1 MKYPRLFAPLDLG
14 FTRLPNRIVMGSM
27 HTGLEDRARDFRKL
41 AAYFAARARGGAGLL
56 VTGGIAPNRAGWVK
70 PFAGKLSS
78 PREVARHR
86 LVTDAV
92 HAEGGRICMQ
102 ILHTGRYA
110 YHPFPVAPSAL
121 RAPINRFKPREL
133 SSDGVRDQ
141 IADFVNC
148 ARLAQEADY
157 DGVEIMGSEG
167 YFINEF
173 LAPRTN
179 QRTDEWGGDLSRTAR
194 GSRWKSCAQT
204 RAAVGPN
211 FIIIFRISGLDLVEG
226 GGTGAEV
233 EWLASQMEGAG
244 ATMLNTG
251 IGWHEAR
258 IPTIAGIVPRGAFGW
273 VSARIK
279 AATRLPVIATN
290 RFNAPD
296 GAEALL
302 ASGDA
307 DLVSMARP
315 LLADPDLPR
324 KAAEGRESEINT
336 CIACN
341 QGCLDRVFE
350 NKRATC
356 LVNPLAAYETE
367 LRIDAARATEAHR
380 RGGRGARGTGLRH
393 DARRTRPS
401 RHAVRT
407 RARRSA
413 ASSATRARCRARKIS
428 TTRCATSRG
437 ASSSP
442 AWTLAAEHARPTRA
456 ALASGGFDDVV
467 ISSGVA
473 ARVPEIRGHRS
484 SEGHHLSR
492 SAVGRAPGGRAA
504 WPSSA
509 PAASASTWRLSSRT
523 ARARN
528 YFEEWG
534 IDRTLTQRGGL
545 LPQRPVASPRRVYLL
560 QRKAGKLGATLG
572 KTTGWI
578 HRTALKHRG
587 VVMRNGVT
595 YQRIDDAGL
604 HISTEAGPEVL
615 AVEHVDH
622 LRGAGVGQRAR
633 RRAGACRQAGAR
645 DRRRVARRRA
655 RCGAGDPRRRDAGGE
670 DMSGTTRTIANG
682 DSPQFQMDLLTRR
695 GRGENGATVP
705 SIRVSA
711 RARRL
716 SIRVYPDAR
725 VEVVVPPRAR
735 PREVERS
742 SPRTASG

>member
-14 FTRLPNRIVMGSM
+14 FTRLANRIVMGSM
-27 HTGLEDRARDFRKL
+27 HTGLEDRAQDFGKL

-56 VTGGIAPNRAGWVK
+56 VSGGIAPNRAGWAK

-78 PREVARHR
+78 PGEVARHR
-86 LVTDAV
+86 RVTEAV
-92 HAEGGRICMQ
+92 HAEGGKICMQ
-102 ILHTGRYA
+102 ILHTGRYG
-110 YHPFPVAPSAL
+110 YHPFPVAPSAI

-148 ARLAQEADY
+148 ARLAQEANY

-173 LAPRTN
+173 LVPRTN
-179 QRTDEWGGDLSRTAR
+179 HRKDEWGGSLENRAR
-194 GSRWKSCAQT
+194 LALEIVAQT
-204 RAAVGPN
+204 RAAVGPQ

-258 IPTIAGIVPRGAFGW
+258 VPTIAGIVPRGAFGW

-279 AATRLPVIATN
+279 AATRLPVVATN

-296 GAEALL
+296 GAETML
-302 ASGDA
+302 ARGDA

-350 NKRATC
+350 NQRATC

-367 LRIDAARATEAHR
+367 LLIEPVRSPKRIAVVGAGPAGLACATTLAERGHRVTLFERAEEIGGQFRYAREVPGKEDFHDT
-380 RGGRGARGTGLRH
+380 LRYF
-393 DARRTRPS
+393 ARRIELTGVS
-401 RHAVRT
+401 
-407 RARRSA
+407 
-413 ASSATRARCRARKIS
+413 
-428 TTRCATSRG
+428 
-437 ASSSP
+437 
-442 AWTLAAEHARPTRA
+442 LALNTVADAQ
-456 ALASGGFDDVV
+456 ALGSGGFDHIV
-467 ISSGVA
+467 ISSGVT
-473 ARVPEIRGHRS
+473 ARVPEIPGIGHPKVIS
-484 SEGHHLSR
+484 YPELLSGTR
-492 SAVGRAPGGRAA
+492 KAGDSVAIIGAGGIGFDVAAYLTHRPGGD
-504 WPSSA
+504 
-509 PAASASTWRLSSRT
+509 
-523 ARARN
+523 

-534 IDRTLTQRGGL
+534 IDRTLVERGGL
-545 LPQRPVASPRRVYLL
+545 LPQHPVASPRRVYLL
-560 QRKAGKLGATLG
+560 QRKTGKPGAGLG

-587 VVMRNGVT
+587 VAMRTGVS

-604 HISTEAGPEVL
+604 HITTETGPEVL
-615 AVEHVDH
+615 AVEHVVVCAGQESVNA
-622 LRGAGVGQRAR
+622 LASELAGKGAPVHVIGGALLAAELDAERAIREGVMLAAR
-633 RRAGACRQAGAR
+633 
-645 DRRRVARRRA
+645 
-655 RCGAGDPRRRDAGGE
+655 
-670 DMSGTTRTIANG
+670 
-682 DSPQFQMDLLTRR
+682 L
-695 GRGENGATVP
+695 
-705 SIRVSA
+705 
-711 RARRL
+711 
-716 SIRVYPDAR
+716 
-725 VEVVVPPRAR
+725 
-735 PREVERS
+735 
-742 SPRTASG
+742 